1 MAPMCCNSV
10 KPAPAAQEAPTQ
22 ASSAP
27 AGPLDDT
34 PSAQVATTQATTAL
48 NVDHSTPNVN
58 STLDREA
65 GLVQQQP
72 LTSSP
77 TSSEAARRLA
87 RYTQEVQI
95 KRPSPLIS
103 SPPKPRATAKRPY
116 MPHRS
121 ARIAAQTLSHIP
133 TAKRGEVLLMQ
144 KMGVQPPRAPV
155 TTASKKAYQAIFT
168 GELSDTQVEAF
179 DEMFPAV
186 KAGRTTR
193 RPSLIAA

>member
-1 MAPMCCNSV
+1 MSSTKAWPT
-10 KPAPAAQEAPTQ
+10 PAAQEAPTQ

-65 GLVQQQP
+65 ALVEQQP

-121 ARIAAQTLSHIP
+121 ARIATQSLSHIC
-133 TAKRGEVLLMQ
+133 
-144 KMGVQPPRAPV
+144 
-155 TTASKKAYQAIFT
+155 
-168 GELSDTQVEAF
+168 
-179 DEMFPAV
+179 
-186 KAGRTTR
+186 RTT
-193 RPSLIAA
+193 S